1 MKIHPKI
8 QEIQTRIH
16 NCNINTNPK
25 LAEALSREFDLIAEK
40 LMREEGLTLEEI
52 NEMAVEYEMELD
64 HDDEDFCVYIPDEV
78 VEEILNSK
86 NR

>member
-16 NCNINTNPK
+16 NCDINTNPQ

>member
-40 LMREEGLTLEEI
+40 LIREEGLTLEEI

-64 HDDEDFCVYIPDEV
+64 HDDEDFCVCIPDEV